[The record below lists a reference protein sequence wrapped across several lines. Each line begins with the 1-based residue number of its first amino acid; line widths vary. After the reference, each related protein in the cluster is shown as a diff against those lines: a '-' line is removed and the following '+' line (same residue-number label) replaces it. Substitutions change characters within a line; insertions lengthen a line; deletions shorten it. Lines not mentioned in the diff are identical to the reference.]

1 MNRGKILPVVVLF
14 FAFLLTQDSMFRV
27 EQTELALVVQ
37 LGKPVGE
44 IHEPGLHFKIP
55 FIQSVIKFEN
65 GGYPLDS
72 SNPNM

>member
-1 MNRGKILPVVVLF
+1 
-14 FAFLLTQDSMFRV
+14 MFRV